1 MPVNSKPRF
10 SGALSFIKFIYAM
23 QDTKEVDDSLSFR
36 SHLATVDD
44 QGKRKW
50 IYPKKPSGNWYRYRT
65 YVSWVLLAIMFSGPF
80 LKINGHPFLLLNVF
94 ERKFVVFGNV
104 FWPQDFHLF
113 LLAVLTFILSIIVFT
128 VVYGRVFCGW
138 ICPQTIFMEMVYR
151 KVEYMIE
158 GDRAKQMKLSRM
170 PWNFEKIRKRGL
182 KHVVF
187 VAISFIIGNTL
198 LGYII
203 GGDQLLEHISGPP
216 QENMATFTGIVIFTG
231 IFYFVYSYFREQV
244 CLIACPYG
252 RFQAALID
260 SDSMVVAYDHVRGE
274 PRERSKKK
282 RDDHS
287 GDCIDCNQCVD
298 VCPTGID
305 IRNGTQMECIN
316 CMACIDACNEVM
328 AKVGKD
334 PNLIKLASE
343 NSIENNTGFKIS
355 ARAMAYTGVLAILIG
370 VMTFLLINRSDVEA
384 TILKASGSTYTKKE
398 NGNISNLYTI
408 QIVNKSF
415 NELPIR
421 LKLENLEGEIKMAG
435 NELVIEPEKLQ
446 KGAFLIE
453 LTPENLDPYS
463 TEVEIGIYSDGEKL
477 ETVETHF
484 LNP

>member
-1 MPVNSKPRF
+1 
-10 SGALSFIKFIYAM
+10 M
-23 QDTKEVDDSLSFR
+23 QATKETENSQSFR
-36 SHLATVDD
+36 SHLATVDEE
-44 QGKRKW
+44 GKRKW

-80 LKINGHPFLLLNVF
+80 LKINGQPLLLLNVF

-138 ICPQTIFMEMVYR
+138 VCPQTIFMEMVFR
-151 KVEYMIE
+151 KVEYWIE

-216 QENMATFTGIVIFTG
+216 QDNLATFTGIVIFTG
-231 IFYFVYSYFREQV
+231 IFYFVYSYFREQI
-244 CLIACPYG
+244 CLIVCPYG
-252 RFQAALID
+252 RLQGALLD
-260 SDSMVVAYDHVRGE
+260 SDSMVVAYDYVRGE
-274 PRERSKKK
+274 PRERNKKK
-282 RDDHS
+282 RDEYS

-305 IRNGTQMECIN
+305 IRNGTQLECIN
-316 CMACIDACNEVM
+316 CTACIDACNDVM

-343 NSIENNTGFKIS
+343 NSIANKTGFKIS
-355 ARAMAYTGVLAILIG
+355 TRAMAYTGVLAILIT
-370 VMTFLLINRSDVEA
+370 VMTVLLINRSDVEA
-384 TILKASGSTYTKKE
+384 TILKASGSTYTKME

-415 NELPIR
+415 NELPIQ

-435 NELVIEPEKLQ
+435 KELVIEPEKLQ
-446 KGAFLIE
+446 KGAFLIQ
-453 LTPENLDPYS
+453 LRPENLDPYS
-463 TEVEIGIYSDGEKL
+463 TEVVIGVYSDGEKL